1 MASKMAPFQATV
13 QTMLPYPSTA
23 ANVVH
28 IEYNNAGVIYDQP
41 EFTYQYITYRGNVQ
55 VRARRGVV
63 MEANNG
69 SL

>member
-13 QTMLPYPSTA
+13 QTMLPYPSIA
-23 ANVVH
+23 SKVVH
-28 IEYNNAGVIYDQP
+28 IEYNNAGVIYNNPD
-41 EFTYQYITYRGNVQ
+41 FTYQYTTYRGNVQ
-55 VRARRGVV
+55 VRTRRGVV

>member
-23 ANVVH
+23 SNVVH
-28 IEYNNAGVIYDQP
+28 FEYNSPGVIYNQP

-55 VRARRGVV
+55 VRTRRGVV